1 MSAINLQCK
10 IDEWYLARIYSNLDS
25 VTDGFRGLVDK
36 YRVIYLKPLRYL
48 LGIFLSVVLLSVLS
62 NIFLF
67 PKTLNNLLVFVTL
80 LGIVITVMWTRRSY
94 SQFKD
99 KVNNLVNHPDTEE
112 VNLYTI
118 TNDGILIN
126 YFNIEDYNFFIKWEH
141 IKRIYV
147 VEMGLEPIY
156 KNGVLQV
163 EEMKEELE
171 REFSEAKELLS
182 NFDYKE
188 SIKQK
193 DMYSLKLKTIHSED
207 ILLPL
212 PPSWEDVGVTD
223 KFVNFVRKE
232 VEGEFTVEE
241 KENVDLLERFMG
253 QKIT

>member
-1 MSAINLQCK
+1 M
-10 IDEWYLARIYSNLDS
+10 
-25 VTDGFRGLVDK
+25 
-36 YRVIYLKPLRYL
+36 
-48 LGIFLSVVLLSVLS
+48 
-62 NIFLF
+62 
-67 PKTLNNLLVFVTL
+67 TL